1 MTTITAFNKA
11 RNTTYVYESDSHW
24 DKDKQ
29 QSRSKRKLIGKIAP
43 KTGNV
48 IPTGPRG
55 RKKSRRTKEATT
67 PVKKP
72 NYKQLYEQATSDI
85 ETKDAKIVE
94 QRREIAR
101 RELQLIRSQ
110 QIVEQ
115 IRTLVNICVNR

>member
-24 DKDKQ
+24 DKEKQ
-29 QSRSKRKLIGKIAP
+29 QSRSKRRLIGKIDP

-55 RKKSRRTKEATT
+55 RKKSRRKKETETSTT
-67 PVKKP
+67 FPVKKP
-72 NYKQLYEQATSDI
+72 NYKQLYEQATSDLEI
-85 ETKDAKIVE
+85 KDAKIVE

-101 RELQLIRSQ
+101 LELQLIRF
-110 QIVEQ
+110 
-115 IRTLVNICVNR
+115 RTLVNRVNN